1 MEEITKDS
9 TVAEVVSNR
18 LGSDH
23 IFSKY
28 KIDFCCGGNA
38 TLEVACRENGVE
50 FETLKQEIDL
60 INNRIVGDSSLNDL
74 DIVSLIT
81 ISKSD
86 YHDVITNQL
95 TEILPYASK
104 VSEVHGLEHKEVIEI
119 NELVKKLYVLLNE
132 SFNNSINIY
141 AIIKDIL
148 LLENLHSRI
157 SSKHI
162 INVKSLIEKNEI
174 THQLIA
180 KTLKNISALSSN
192 YIAPEGA
199 CNTYQYLYK
208 NLKEIEHKVH
218 KYMHLEK
225 SIIIPKA
232 LKIIEK

>member
-1 MEEITKDS
+1 MEEITKES

-38 TLEVACRENGVE
+38 TLEVACKDNGVE

-60 INNRIVGDSSLNDL
+60 INNRIVGDSGLNDL
-74 DIVSLIT
+74 DIASLII

-86 YHDVITNQL
+86 YHAIISNQL

-104 VSEVHGLEHKEVIEI
+104 VSEVHGIEHKEVIEI
-119 NELVKKLYVLLNE
+119 NKLVKRLLALLNT
-132 SFNNSINIY
+132 SFNTSINLY

-157 SSKHI
+157 SSKHV
-162 INVKSLIEKNEI
+162 INMQSSLEKNEI

-180 KTLKNISALSSN
+180 ETLKNISALSSN
-192 YIAPEGA
+192 YIAPKGA

-208 NLKEIEHKVH
+208 NLKVIEHKVH